1 MSLQQLLGIDLPL
14 LQAPMAGVQG
24 SALAIAVC
32 EAGGLGALPC
42 AMLTPDTI
50 RAEVAAIAGIPSSKV
65 AIKATTSE
73 RMGFTGRREG
83 LVAFGTATIRLPE
96 ED

>member
-1 MSLQQLLGIDLPL
+1 
-14 LQAPMAGVQG
+14 
-24 SALAIAVC
+24 VC
-32 EAGGLGALPC
+32 EAPKIGPHREV
-42 AMLTPDTI
+42 I
-50 RAEVAAIAGIPSSKV
+50 RAEIAAIAGLPLGKV